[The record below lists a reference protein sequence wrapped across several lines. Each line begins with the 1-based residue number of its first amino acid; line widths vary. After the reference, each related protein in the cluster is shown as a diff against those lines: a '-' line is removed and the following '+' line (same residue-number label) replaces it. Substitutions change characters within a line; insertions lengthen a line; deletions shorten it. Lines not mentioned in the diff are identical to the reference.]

1 MEKLVKE
8 AERAIPKPTDRQN
21 LRDCSTSSLLV
32 HLSALC
38 WVYTQLL
45 HSCSHRHDPVQPPM
59 FHTQEAE
66 VAFPS
71 IQAYLTS
78 CKEVRQHT
86 HAALTHF
93 FCRSQRLAG
102 LRRSPAP
109 QYQPGQKIWLSPPAP
124 CLLAPSRLKRSS
136 ILWRFASS
144 CLHLSGPT
152 LHTTSLRS
160 SLFPWVSLTFINV
173 SCVFSLY
180 L

>member
-93 FCRSQRLAG
+93 FCRSQRLAVPTAFPC
-102 LRRSPAP
+102 SPVPTRTEDLALP
-109 QYQPGQKIWLSPPAP
+109 PGSLLVGSFEIEKIINPLAVCLKLPASFR
-124 CLLAPSRLKRSS
+124 A
-136 ILWRFASS
+136 
-144 CLHLSGPT
+144 HPT
-152 LHTTSLRS
+152 YHISQIK
-160 SLFPWVSLTFINV
+160 PVSMSVLNI
-173 SCVFSLY
+173 Y
-180 L
+180 